1 MLPLFFGPPSRRLF
15 GAFHEASPGRMQSLA
30 VLLCNPFGQEAIRT
44 HRLFRVLAIR
54 LAKAGIHVLRFDY
67 FGTGDSAGDD
77 DQADLQG
84 WCADIQTAHQELV
97 RLSGSSN
104 VTWVASRLGA
114 VPAIQA
120 LGHSARSAQRLVVWD
135 PVVEAPVYAQLLRKK
150 HVEALETSYS
160 VPDPAWR
167 MKLANDPTAFSDEAI
182 GFAIPPVLRK
192 QLSTLQAAQ
201 LVIPETVKTTVIADP
216 EDGAVA
222 AWVDAQQASGVKL
235 ESVGLKHTLE
245 WTSDDSLNA
254 ALVPADAVQ
263 QLMLAIDR

>member
-1 MLPLFFGPPSRRLF
+1 MF
-15 GAFHEASPGRMQSLA
+15 GAFHEASPGRMQSLG

-77 DQADLQG
+77 DQADLQS
-84 WCADIQTAHQELV
+84 WRTDIQTAHEELV
-97 RLSGSSN
+97 RLSGSAN
-104 VTWVASRLGA
+104 ATWVASRLGA
-114 VPAIQA
+114 VAAIQA
-120 LGHSARSAQRLVVWD
+120 LGQSAPSAQRLVLWD
-135 PVVEAPVYAQLLRKK
+135 PVVEASAYAQLLRKK

-160 VPDPAWR
+160 VPDPTWR
-167 MKLANDPTAFSDEAI
+167 VKLASDPAAFSDEAI
-182 GFAIPPVLRK
+182 GFAIPPALRK
-192 QLSTLQAAQ
+192 QLSTLHAAQ
-201 LVIPETVKTTVIADP
+201 LSIPQTVQTTVIADP
-216 EDGAVA
+216 DDTAVA
-222 AWVDAQQASGVKL
+222 AWVSAQQASGIRL
-235 ESVGLKHTLE
+235 QSVALKHTLE

>member
-1 MLPLFFGPPSRRLF
+1 
-15 GAFHEASPGRMQSLA
+15 MQSLA

-84 WCADIQTAHQELV
+84 WCADIQMAHEELV
-97 RLSGSSN
+97 RLSGSAK
-104 VTWVASRLGA
+104 VTWVASRLGVVA
-114 VPAIQA
+114 AIQA
-120 LGHSARSAQRLVVWD
+120 LGQSARSAQHLVVWD
-135 PVVEAPVYAQLLRKK
+135 PVVEAPAYVQLLRRK

-160 VPDPAWR
+160 VPDPTWR
-167 MKLANDPTAFSDEAI
+167 TKLAKDPEAFNDEAI
-182 GFAIPPVLRK
+182 GFAISPTLRK
-192 QLSTLQAAQ
+192 QLSTLHSAQ
-201 LVIPETVKTTVIADP
+201 LSIPTAVEATVIADP
-216 EDGAVA
+216 EDRAVA
-222 AWVDAQQASGVKL
+222 AWIGAQQTSGVRL
-235 ESVGLKHTLE
+235 QSVGLKHTLE

>member
-1 MLPLFFGPPSRRLF
+1 
-15 GAFHEASPGRMQSLA
+15 MQSLA

-77 DQADLQG
+77 DQVDLQG
-84 WCADIQTAHQELV
+84 WCVDIQTAHEELV
-97 RLSGSSN
+97 RLSGSAK
-104 VTWVASRLGA
+104 VTWLASRLGA

-120 LGHSARSAQRLVVWD
+120 LGQSARSAQRLVLWD
-135 PVVEAPVYAQLLRKK
+135 PVVEPSAYAQLLRKK

-167 MKLANDPTAFSDEAI
+167 LKLANDPGAFGDEAI
-182 GFAIPPVLRK
+182 GFAISPKLRE
-192 QLSTLQAAQ
+192 QLSTLQPAQ
-201 LVIPETVKTTVIADP
+201 LSMPAGVEATVIADP
-216 EDGAVA
+216 EDRAVA
-222 AWVDAQQASGVKL
+222 TWASAQQAAGVGL
-235 ESVGLKHTLE
+235 QSIGLKHTLE

>member
-15 GAFHEASPGRMQSLA
+15 GAFHEASPGRMQSLG

-84 WCADIQTAHQELV
+84 WCADIQTAHEELV
-97 RLSGSSN
+97 RLSGAGK
-104 VTWVASRLGA
+104 VTWVGSRLGA

-120 LGHSARSAQRLVVWD
+120 LGQSAKSAQRLVVWD
-135 PVVEAPVYAQLLRKK
+135 PVVEAPAYAQLLRKK

-160 VPDPAWR
+160 VPDPTWR
-167 MKLANDPTAFSDEAI
+167 VKLASDPAAFSDEAI
-182 GFAIPPVLRK
+182 GFAIPPALRK
-192 QLSTLQAAQ
+192 QLSTLHAAQ
-201 LVIPETVKTTVIADP
+201 LSIPQTVQTTVIADQ
-216 EDGAVA
+216 DDTAVA
-222 AWVDAQQASGVKL
+222 AWVSAQQASGIRL
-235 ESVGLKHTLE
+235 QSVALKHTLE